1 MTIRYTDENND
12 YERGIEIEI
21 AGNYAPLTLYV
32 ENVEIEAETWEE
44 RGNARDYETRW
55 TGADVQVLA
64 GTNTVL
70 IDATITPDDLRVSEL
85 VDGAISDALDEIA
98 EEAFLR
104 DCREGN
110 IG

>member
-1 MTIRYTDENND
+1 M
-12 YERGIEIEI
+12 
-21 AGNYAPLTLYV
+21 

-55 TGADVQVLA
+55 IGADVQVLA
-64 GTNTVL
+64 GTVNRGRTVL